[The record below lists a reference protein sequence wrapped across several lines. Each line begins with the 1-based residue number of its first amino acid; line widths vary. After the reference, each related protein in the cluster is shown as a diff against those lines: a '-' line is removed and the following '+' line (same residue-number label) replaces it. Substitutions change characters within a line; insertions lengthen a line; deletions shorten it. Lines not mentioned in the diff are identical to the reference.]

1 MASTNADANSLRNTA
16 RAARSKFMA
25 PTFRIMRFAAP
36 AHSARDHVAEPI
48 ADAAKHDHVDRE
60 HSSSQQR
67 HLLLEGLSLPVAR
80 GRIARAKAA
89 LDEAHE
95 RSIDQRRQ
103 YKAADRAEEPG
114 QRKIDHAASS
124 S

>member
-25 PTFRIMRFAAP
+25 PTFRIMRFATP
-36 AHSARDHVAEPI
+36 SRSARDHVAEPI

-67 HLLLEGLSLPVAR
+67 HLVLEGLSLLVAR
-80 GRIARAKAA
+80 GCIARAKAA
-89 LDEAHE
+89 LDEGHE
-95 RSIDQRRQ
+95 RGIDQRRQ
-103 YKAADRAEEPG
+103 GETDDRAEKPD
-114 QRKIDHAASS
+114 QRQIDHA
-124 S
+124 